1 MTDLLAHPWLTED
14 SSARHGPILS
24 LQEMLDISE
33 DWRMGKGNQDIL
45 EDLKNNAVMD
55 VIGFVDTGEINRE
68 KLAAAIGIDPSR
80 LQL

>member
-1 MTDLLAHPWLTED
+1 
-14 SSARHGPILS
+14 
-24 LQEMLDISE
+24 MLDISE

>member
-1 MTDLLAHPWLTED
+1 
-14 SSARHGPILS
+14 
-24 LQEMLDISE
+24 MLDISE

-68 KLAAAIGIDPSR
+68 KLAGGTYSKIFFEC
-80 LQL
+80 L